1 MKTLNNVS
9 IVKHSNKSKNRLTT
23 LILFLAA
30 IILIASSC
38 RHARVTLNPPLPKE
52 CVGERISQRICEEE
66 KRLAQ
71 NKRSESPGSTH
82 EIKQVFYLWGFTPKK
97 ITVDTTSLCPLGVK
111 EIHEHATW
119 LDGLLS
125 EATAGIYMPRTAV
138 ITCY

>member
-1 MKTLNNVS
+1 METQNTLSIKTYN
-9 IVKHSNKSKNRLTT
+9 HKSKNRLIT

-30 IILIASSC
+30 IIMITSSC

-52 CVGERISQRICEEE
+52 CVGERISQKICEAE
-66 KRLAQ
+66 KSAAQ
-71 NKRSESPGSTH
+71 NKRSQSQGSTH

-119 LDGLLS
+119 KDGLFS
-125 EATAGIYMPRTAV
+125 EVTVGIYMPRTAV